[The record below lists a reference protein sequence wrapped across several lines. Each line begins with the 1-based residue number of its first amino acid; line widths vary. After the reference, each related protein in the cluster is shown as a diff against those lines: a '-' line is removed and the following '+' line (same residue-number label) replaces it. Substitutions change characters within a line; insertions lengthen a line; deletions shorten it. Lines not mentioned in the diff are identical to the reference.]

1 MPGNINYAIDVVAIA
16 SPISDTLPPVVVT
29 SPNLEGDPITTPV
42 PGDVNYA
49 IDIVQIEDPVNESLP
64 FVIVLP
70 PHLEGDPWGVD
81 VIFPYLIADGL
92 FRIYTD
98 DGGIPYMSQMR
109 LTYGRPTGR
118 PAAAGEIRFYHFSD
132 TTRTPSLVLPA
143 AILNAAAW
151 TFTIPQ
157 VSGVVFNLDPVL
169 WFWSLVET
177 SDEEDVEVAIGHLVV
192 RHKDQ

>member
-1 MPGNINYAIDVVAIA
+1 MPIPGNTNYAMDVVK
-16 SPISDTLPPVVVT
+16 
-29 SPNLEGDPITTPV
+29 
-42 PGDVNYA
+42 
-49 IDIVQIEDPVNESLP
+49 IESPVNDALP

-70 PHLEGDPWGVD
+70 PHLEGDPWGVN
-81 VIFPYLIADGL
+81 VIFY
-92 FRIYTD
+92 
-98 DGGIPYMSQMR
+98 GIPI
-109 LTYGRPTGR
+109 GR

-177 SDEEDVEVAIGHLVV
+177 SEEEDVEVAIGHLVV